1 MEHFDYCIIG
11 AGVVGLAVAYKLSQA
26 TKNASILLIE
36 HHAQFGS
43 ETSSRNS
50 EVIHAGIY
58 YPTNSLKAT
67 LCIQG
72 KNQLYDFCQQYAV
85 PYRAL
90 GKLIVA
96 HSPQELPALEQLQQK
111 AASNGV
117 LLDFLDQ
124 KACHQ
129 KEPRVNA
136 HAALFSASTGIID
149 SHSYM
154 QTLLT
159 LAQQN
164 GVLYSPNTQFLQA
177 TDTANRFIMSLG
189 TADGIYKLSCNNII
203 NCAGLHAT
211 IVASNV
217 DSLAAVHIPQ
227 YHYCKGHYFSYQG
240 QSPFSHLIYPLPNK
254 NTSGLGIHATLD
266 LAGQLRFGPDTQYI
280 EDIDYTIG
288 SAADSPE
295 STLKQRFSRSIKH
308 YFPSLQEE
316 KLQYS
321 YSGIRP
327 KLSGE
332 NQAAKDFVIQ
342 DSSQHQVKGLIN
354 LFGIESPGLTASLAI
369 ADYIIERI

>member
-11 AGVVGLAVAYKLSQA
+11 AGVVGLAVAYKLSQTA
-26 TKNASILLIE
+26 KNASILLIE
-36 HHAQFGS
+36 KHPHFGS

-58 YPTNSLKAT
+58 YPANSLKAA
-67 LCIQG
+67 LCTQG

-85 PYRAL
+85 PHRAL

-117 LLDFLDQ
+117 LLEFLDQ
-124 KACHQ
+124 KACYQ
-129 KEPRVNA
+129 KEPSVNA
-136 HAALFSASTGIID
+136 HAALLSATTGIID

-164 GVLYSPNTQFLQA
+164 DVLYSPNTQFLQA
-177 TDTANRFIMSLG
+177 TETANRFVVSLG
-189 TADGIYKLSCNNII
+189 TGDGIYKLACNNII

-211 IVASNV
+211 TVASNI

-227 YHYCKGHYFSYQG
+227 HYYCKGHYFGYQG

-280 EDIDYTIG
+280 DDIDYTIG
-288 SAADSPE
+288 LAANSSE
-295 STLKQRFSRSIKH
+295 GILKQRFSQSIKR
-308 YFPSLQEE
+308 YFPSLQAE
-316 KLQYS
+316 KLHYS

-327 KLSGE
+327 KLSSE

-342 DSSQHQVKGLIN
+342 DCNQHQVKGLIN

-369 ADYIIERI
+369 ADYVIERI